1 MAYHVQSPT
10 QCLPKGFAPL
20 GSGGAPRSGVPSPC
34 LHTVHAHAQ
43 AFGPSLEGG
52 GMFPQ
57 NNKDGLFV
65 SVLRLGLTTVE
76 VVARFRLFGS
86 VLFSIY
92 LFFKNSAPM
101 YVQNVT
107 ERRCGMNPL
116 AAC

>member
-1 MAYHVQSPT
+1 
-10 QCLPKGFAPL
+10 
-20 GSGGAPRSGVPSPC
+20 
-34 LHTVHAHAQ
+34 
-43 AFGPSLEGG
+43 
-52 GMFPQ
+52 MFPQ

-65 SVLRLGLTTVE
+65 SVLRLGLTTAE